1 MERSYT
7 QEEFRRARKKIV
19 EKLLVPSALRPV
31 DSPTAFLLGGQ
42 SGAGK
47 TTLHGV
53 LRDRLDDNA
62 IVITGDE
69 YRAKHPRYREFDREY
84 GPESV
89 NHTAEWAG
97 RMTEELIDTLSRKG
111 YNLIIEGTLRTA
123 EVPTKT
129 ATLLRERGYAV
140 SLALMAAQPEISL
153 ISCQIRYE
161 EMRIAGTVPRATDP
175 AHHNK
180 IVHDIVGNLAVLER
194 SGLFDEVFL
203 CNRARACLFP
213 REVERRPASEVLHE
227 ALFGGWTDEERQ
239 HKEALELRLARLR
252 ARADGGRPK
261 RAGGSSS
268 GSGCPRFGSKGGA
281 EFRLLRERGRM

>member
-1 MERSYT
+1 M
-7 QEEFRRARKKIV
+7 
-19 EKLLVPSALRPV
+19 
-31 DSPTAFLLGGQ
+31 
-42 SGAGK
+42 
-47 TTLHGV
+47 HGV
-53 LRDRLDDNA
+53 LRERLDDNV
-62 IVITGDE
+62 IVINGDE

-97 RMTEELIDTLSRKG
+97 RMTEELIDTLSRKS

-140 SLALMAAQPEISL
+140 SLALMAVKPEISL
-153 ISCQIRYE
+153 ISYQIRYE

-203 CNRARACLFP
+203 YNRGRACLFP
-213 REVERRPASEVLHE
+213 REGEGRSASEVLHE

-239 HKEALELRLARLR
+239 HKEALEIRLAQLR
-252 ARADGGRPK
+252 ARAEEREAEA
-261 RAGGSSS
+261 RR
-268 GSGCPRFGSKGGA
+268 RF
-281 EFRLLRERGRM
+281 FER